1 MEVPKKISEH
11 ISKNWLRYDHLKWR
25 GKIEKWRKRPFL
37 AFFSFTTSLQM
48 VISQPFFGNM
58 AWNFFWNLQTSYISK
73 IEKKIWVPWPK
84 NIVFRSMN
92 SKNCFFLAI
101 FGFCGQIFLW
111 SHLRRAT
118 NFYMMVVAFIRN
130 FHFKFEVIPFIF
142 VVTMKKKL
150 HFFRFRG
157 PFWAFLGTP
166 Q

>member
-1 MEVPKKISEH
+1 MGPLFVPNCFKKSPKMTIF
-11 ISKNWLRYDHLKWR
+11 
-25 GKIEKWRKRPFL
+25 GV
-37 AFFSFTTSLQM
+37 FSFTTSLQM

-73 IEKKIWVPWPK
+73 IEKKIGVPWPW

-92 SKNCFFLAI
+92 SKNWIFGAI

-118 NFYMMVVAFIRN
+118 NLYMMVVAFIRN
-130 FHFKFEVIPFIF
+130 FHFKFEGIPFIF

-150 HFFRFRG
+150 HNFRFRG